1 MIMQKFH
8 TFMQN
13 AKFFLKRQNVQFIFL
28 LSQSLR
34 KLAILIVLPSMFV
47 FAQSAGRQKEVIDET
62 GVQLVYGFKSPS
74 PTIIVVSH
82 F

>member
-1 MIMQKFH
+1 
-8 TFMQN
+8 
-13 AKFFLKRQNVQFIFL
+13 
-28 LSQSLR
+28 
-34 KLAILIVLPSMFV
+34 MFV

-62 GVQLVYGFKSPS
+62 GVQSVYGFKSPS